1 MSCYLK
7 DPQSR
12 IAFPMVWP
20 ADFAGG
26 AAIVDSV
33 WTVTPAGL
41 TVEQA
46 GVEDLTA
53 MATIAGG
60 RAGEVYRVT
69 NRVTLSDG
77 RSDARAILV
86 RVEPR

>member
-1 MSCYLK
+1 MSFYLK

-12 IAFPMVWP
+12 VAFPMVWTP
-20 ADFAGG
+20 EFAGA

-33 WTVTPAGL
+33 WTVMPAGL

-77 RSDARAILV
+77 RSDARAILI

>member
-1 MSCYLK
+1 MSFYLK

-12 IAFPMVWP
+12 VAFPMAWAP
-20 ADFAGG
+20 EFAGA
-26 AAIVDSV
+26 AAIVGSV

-41 TVEQA
+41 TVEEA

-53 MATIAGG
+53 TAMIAGG

-69 NRVTLSDG
+69 NCVTLSDG